1 MQSDILDSQTK
12 LNFKTKFFY
21 GVGEIGASSF
31 ITIRAFFQLF
41 FLTNVAGL
49 NPSLAGMVLLIGR
62 IWDGV
67 NDPVIGWLS
76 DRTVSKWGKRHSWM
90 LWSAIP
96 FGILSVMQWIVP
108 SFSTDSNLNQ
118 TFLFWYYA
126 IISLLGDTAFTAVFL
141 PYSALIPDLSQD
153 YNDCTS
159 LNGFKSVFGLGAS
172 IFSLF
177 IAQIIFA
184 LVSDAYMKYLIMGIV
199 LAIVSALP
207 IFVCVW
213 GTREQLILVDKHI
226 SIKEENSNSISLI
239 GQIRIVFSNQPF
251 LILMGIYLFSWIA
264 AQTNSAI
271 LPYFVVN
278 WMGLSESHFTQTAIA
293 VQGTALLMIVPWN
306 ILSQR
311 LGKKSVYIIGIPLW
325 AIAQIGLFLIQPG
338 QVVLLYC
345 LAVLVG
351 MGLSVVYLIPGAMLP
366 DVIDYEELR
375 TGQRQEGIFY
385 GFVTQLLK
393 LGIAIALFLVGKTLD
408 WSNFIPT
415 IAGGTVPIQP
425 ESALWAI
432 RLMISL
438 VPISALIGGIIFAIF
453 YPISRIKHEEIL
465 LKLAE
470 RRQKIH
476 AESA

>member
-1 MQSDILDSQTK
+1 
-12 LNFKTKFFY
+12 
-21 GVGEIGASSF
+21 
-31 ITIRAFFQLF
+31 
-41 FLTNVAGL
+41 
-49 NPSLAGMVLLIGR
+49 
-62 IWDGV
+62 
-67 NDPVIGWLS
+67 
-76 DRTVSKWGKRHSWM
+76 
-90 LWSAIP
+90 
-96 FGILSVMQWIVP
+96 
-108 SFSTDSNLNQ
+108 
-118 TFLFWYYA
+118 
-126 IISLLGDTAFTAVFL
+126 
-141 PYSALIPDLSQD
+141 
-153 YNDCTS
+153 
-159 LNGFKSVFGLGAS
+159 
-172 IFSLF
+172 
-177 IAQIIFA
+177 
-184 LVSDAYMKYLIMGIV
+184 
-199 LAIVSALP
+199 
-207 IFVCVW
+207 
-213 GTREQLILVDKHI
+213 
-226 SIKEENSNSISLI
+226 
-239 GQIRIVFSNQPF
+239 
-251 LILMGIYLFSWIA
+251 
-264 AQTNSAI
+264 
-271 LPYFVVN
+271 
-278 WMGLSESHFTQTAIA
+278 

-415 IAGGTVPIQP
+415 IPGKTVPIQP